1 MAYRQ
6 LWARMR
12 GSFLGDT
19 TIRLLSLATWVPIV
33 ITFNDHVATITAIS
47 GGSMYPYYNEDR
59 NSTVANDM
67 VLTWK
72 WNPMDELR
80 KGMIVTFRC
89 VNGERCRS
97 PRGVG
102 CADFSPACYRSPF
115 HPETVAIKRIVAL
128 EGEYV
133 TPRAPHPP
141 GIVRVPQGHIW
152 VEGDGPQGQTLD
164 SNTYGPISMALVT
177 GRCVWNIWPW
187 RKFGRVRWEEYRFA
201 PRY

>member
-72 WNPMDELR
+72 WNPMDGLR
-80 KGMIVTFRC
+80 KGMIVTF
-89 VNGERCRS
+89 
-97 PRGVG
+97 
-102 CADFSPACYRSPF
+102 RSPF